1 MKNKRIEAAEGSA
14 NSPQKFPPES
24 LTRREFL
31 ELAGLAL
38 TTAACGKV
46 VRTLETLTPTAAPKS
61 TDTPKPPTSTPTE
74 SPTETPT
81 TTPTED
87 PYRAVILTQ
96 EQLASMSDAEV
107 RQAAPTPNITE
118 LGFPPGTQLVP
129 EVVGRW
135 GEGSNY
141 VIYKNPATNDYELA
155 WNPETGAVEHAI
167 YAPAHEAEIAGER
180 CTGIPLLIIS
190 DKTILAEDGGGGYF
204 ALNHEVIP
212 DSQARVGQAFNSALA
227 VYWWGT
233 RGPGALDR
241 RCLFDHGLPDFSE
254 IPGHE
259 TLTAELEAVRDPN
272 WWYDKASGP
281 LRDRI
286 VAFMRDKFLL
296 TLNQKKQLGEPMDV
310 TLKALRAASV
320 DLTRQKVMVTRFVCT
335 GDYQPTSGGIHD
347 IFMAQV
353 CANNLASLP
362 FVEQTSNVNLR
373 VDDVKYDVTN
383 YQYGDKLTLL
393 LRCLFGKSHE
403 YYLPD
408 YTPGYV
414 PNPNSSDP
422 NERIGHCS
430 DNTTGFATILCPPDF
445 QPPVIKEYY
454 DRLFLPAL
462 THQYS
467 VRRPFPGQQ
476 SAVNFVT
483 RAQ

>member
-14 NSPQKFPPES
+14 NSPQNFPPES

-38 TTAACGKV
+38 TTAACGKA

-167 YAPAHEAEIAGER
+167 YAPAYEAVIAGER

-204 ALNHEVIP
+204 ALNQDVVPGTRERIIP
-212 DSQARVGQAFNSALA
+212 DSQARVAEAFCAALG
-227 VYWWGT
+227 VYHWRTKVGS
-233 RGPGALDR
+233 GDR
-241 RCLFDHGLPDFSE
+241 NHIFDSGLPESRFLD
-254 IPGHE
+254 IPGFE
-259 TLTAELEAVRDPN
+259 TMASELEAIRIVTSLGYHD
-272 WWYDKASGP
+272 YDKMSGP
-281 LRDRI
+281 FRDR
-286 VAFMRDKFLL
+286 VVDYMKQRFLL
-296 TLNQKKQLGEPMDV
+296 TLNQRRKSGESMNV
-310 TLKALRAASV
+310 TLMAHNAKSI
-320 DLTRQKVMVTRFVCT
+320 DLTQ
-335 GDYQPTSGGIHD
+335 QPVAVLKFTHSEDFPSTDRSRREIFFD
-347 IFMAQV
+347 ISYTDRARIFRWVSQT
-353 CANNLASLP
+353 AN
-362 FVEQTSNVNLR
+362 
-373 VDDVKYDVTN
+373 
-383 YQYGDKLTLL
+383 
-393 LRCLFGKSHE
+393 
-403 YYLPD
+403 
-408 YTPGYV
+408 
-414 PNPNSSDP
+414 
-422 NERIGHCS
+422 
-430 DNTTGFATILCPPDF
+430 
-445 QPPVIKEYY
+445 
-454 DRLFLPAL
+454 DRLNL
-462 THQYS
+462 TIDGVERGTMPY
-467 VRRPFPGQQ
+467 F
-476 SAVNFVT
+476 
-483 RAQ
+483 